1 MEDLAIM
8 AEEGLDALNATMP
21 IPSLQKKKIHLF

>member
-21 IPSLQKKKIHLF
+21 IPSLQKNHLF